1 MQALAI
7 SKRLPVLTSLFVG
20 WSIMLIQP
28 TCCEA
33 VFNYNVVPL
42 CTEGSSGHLLVER
55 ECLHDD
61 GIHSLLQPIA
71 KFNMPFSGGFLFCIY
86 GVGQNGTDFDSSAIS
101 NDLHLGPI
109 SCRFLLVQD
118 VHMLLLVSQEAF
130 DGNEGVMYPLHG
142 GLLVQLNGDRLV
154 IFILP
159 VLII

>member
-1 MQALAI
+1 M
-7 SKRLPVLTSLFVG
+7 R
-20 WSIMLIQP
+20 IQP
-28 TCCEA
+28 TCCK
-33 VFNYNVVPL
+33 VVLCYDFIPL
-42 CTEGSSGHLLVER
+42 YTEGSSGYLLI
-55 ECLHDD
+55 ECKGLWDN
-61 GIHSLLQPIA
+61 GIHSLIQPIA